1 MKILYQDED
10 LLVVDKPSGLVVHR
24 GWAREDVTAM
34 DLARELCG
42 TYVHP
47 VHRLDRATS
56 GALVFALNAEAA
68 KAMNKAFEEH
78 AVAKTYALIAR
89 GYFPEV
95 IDVDHAV
102 PRGESNVRGETPE
115 LVPAFTSFRCVS
127 RIEGASFVLA
137 SPTTGRLHQIRR
149 HARHLSHPI
158 LGDTTYGDGKRN
170 REWREK
176 GLTRLA
182 LHAHSIAFAH
192 PRTREQM
199 CVVAP
204 LAEDLAR
211 VCERV
216 GLSVAFRLETPATR
230 V

>member
-1 MKILYQDED
+1 MKILYRDED
-10 LLVVDKPSGLVVHR
+10 VLVVDKPSGLVVHR

-34 DLARELCG
+34 DIARELSG
-42 TYVHP
+42 TYVYP

-56 GALVFALNAEAA
+56 GALVFALSAEAA
-68 KAMNKAFEEH
+68 KVLNKAFEVH
-78 AVAKTYALIAR
+78 SVAKTYALIAR
-89 GYFPEV
+89 GYFPDAV
-95 IDVDHAV
+95 DVDRPV

-115 LVPAFTSFRCVS
+115 LVPAFTSFRCIS
-127 RIEGASFVLA
+127 RIDGASFVLA

-176 GLTRLA
+176 GLRRLA
-182 LHAHSIAFAH
+182 LHATSLAFEH
-192 PRTREQM
+192 PRTRAPM
-199 CVVAP
+199 HVVAP
-204 LAEDLAR
+204 LSDDLVS

-216 GLSVAFRLETPATR
+216 GLRTEFRLETPAPR